1 MLHYSDCTAV
11 FCELIVFSVQCACS
25 VWYLYLFSQWYA
37 VSGCTMQCSSPLHL
51 KVIWGR
57 PEGPVYEK
65 CLQWTLQ
72 PAVCI
77 VCGFGMYQRWFWY
90 VSEVGAVCWYC
101 GMQCGFEC
109 VKVTLHATHCSV
121 YCVWFCIRGG
131 LVERPRTRRRKRRWL
146 GLRPDFTHFVAHT
159 RPDPI

>member
-1 MLHYSDCTAV
+1 MPAVCGTCIYS
-11 FCELIVFSVQCACS
+11 
-25 VWYLYLFSQWYA
+25 
-37 VSGCTMQCSSPLHL
+37 VSGMPYQGAVCTMQCSSLLHL

-90 VSEVGAVCWYC
+90 VSEVVL
-101 GMQCGFEC
+101 
-109 VKVTLHATHCSV
+109 V
-121 YCVWFCIRGG
+121 CIRGG
-131 LVERPRTRRRKRRWL
+131 CSVLVLWYAVW
-146 GLRPDFTHFVAHT
+146 F
-159 RPDPI
+159 